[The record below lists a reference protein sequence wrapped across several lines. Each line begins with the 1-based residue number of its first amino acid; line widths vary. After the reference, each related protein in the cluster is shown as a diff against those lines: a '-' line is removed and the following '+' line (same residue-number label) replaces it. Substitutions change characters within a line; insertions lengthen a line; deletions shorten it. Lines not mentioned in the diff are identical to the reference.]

1 MWIYSVYNSLED
13 SVSLLIL
20 IVVHRRSVLC
30 WCWRDVFSHVLVSGY
45 PSFPLAAAP
54 RLSLLHL
61 VYLCSHSGENTVHN
75 LEDESDSHILSIF
88 KAFFFPTFLPFCC
101 SSYMMKRLFG
111 KSDLETRCGYWFQ
124 LQSHSWQ
131 CQLCFAG
138 GKRSPWFW
146 CISSTFWLWSESK
159 HEFKKINKILYVVL
173 NSMDIAKKCIR
184 THDIFFLRHSHFLQY
199 QKSQPT
205 ANYVKINKAINF
217 ATYDPWRSQRPSCL
231 DQLIEKYIWC
241 L

>member
-88 KAFFFPTFLPFCC
+88 KAFYFPTFLPFCC

-124 LQSHSWQ
+124 LQS
-131 CQLCFAG
+131 FMTM
-138 GKRSPWFW
+138 
-146 CISSTFWLWSESK
+146 STVFCRWEALTL
-159 HEFKKINKILYVVL
+159 ILMYFVYIL
-173 NSMDIAKKCIR
+173 IMKW
-184 THDIFFLRHSHFLQY
+184 
-199 QKSQPT
+199 
-205 ANYVKINKAINF
+205 VKTRI
-217 ATYDPWRSQRPSCL
+217 
-231 DQLIEKYIWC
+231 
-241 L
+241 